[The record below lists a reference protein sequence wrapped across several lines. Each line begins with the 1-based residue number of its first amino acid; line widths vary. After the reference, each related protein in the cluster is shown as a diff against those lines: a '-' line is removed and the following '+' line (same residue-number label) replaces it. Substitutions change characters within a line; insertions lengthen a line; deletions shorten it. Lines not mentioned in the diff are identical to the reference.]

1 MAYSHI
7 KCEDVI
13 GVVAA
18 VFAVLKAPARSVT
31 NLAAGRGP
39 SHLQYKSVT
48 IV

>member
-1 MAYSHI
+1 MATSHLR
-7 KCEDVI
+7 CEDAI

-18 VFAVLKAPARSVT
+18 VFAVLEAPARSVT

-39 SHLQYKSVT
+39 SHLQYKSVM